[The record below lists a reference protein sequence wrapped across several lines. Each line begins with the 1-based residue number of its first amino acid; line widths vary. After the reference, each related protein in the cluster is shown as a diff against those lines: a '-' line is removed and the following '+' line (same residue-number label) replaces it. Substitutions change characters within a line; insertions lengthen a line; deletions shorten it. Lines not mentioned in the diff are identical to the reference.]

1 MDSASLAAMGYYA
14 AEEDKLRRER
24 QEQSNPIDAIGKTAL
39 AAGAIAAAILGGR
52 RLGGLKNTSSTVDL
66 STINPNT
73 VRRAAGRPAVDI
85 PETVVASRTP
95 PPVVRTEP
103 KSTLERL
110 DDRNEFI
117 RQAREERPQGITFVS
132 KLGEEPTIVP
142 KELILPKTIKT
153 PTAQGF
159 GIAFYN
165 ELLGKTSAPAQSTTS
180 LKTVSQ
186 PRTLLD
192 PFGSPTVP
200 IDRSQEFSTRRPR
213 SLSLAAPDA
222 VDRLLNDPDL
232 LKLVEV
238 EQEAEELAGRKLRAL
253 ETTGDEIISSLRS
266 EANTAKAAAQGDYA
280 QEYLKTAGY
289 KDADTMVDLQVSNTP
304 RNTDQ
309 TLNAIDAAEDQ
320 QTGRV
325 YQQLQRNEDLD
336 LNQIEIMEDMQ
347 ITDEMRRVD
356 REAGYEIDSL
366 YSDRDQGFDIG
377 EEDILREA
385 NKGVVFKPDAPI
397 NQVASQLPDGL
408 PADQAEGLDLK
419 TGRRYA
425 TYDEIPPIPPY
436 KSSILNPVTESYGRE
451 IKRLQSQ
458 LNTEYVFNPPPEEA
472 PRLTGTSAIRFM
484 EAERE
489 KISGELAA
497 KGIAALPQD
506 IDAELAKRLG
516 PKASSYGPRYTAR
529 AQAMQTVA
537 NTGDPIAAETIKR
550 FGLQPVTFETFR
562 PSELNPVTTYLNE
575 ANRLEG
581 KAEPTAATQYL
592 ASKVVKNIPA
602 EQQRLFDTRPPMSLE
617 GYPSTEIKS
626 AIDPT
631 GIMVNAPGYGVVDIA
646 ELRKPVIMG
655 GTARQ
660 ADDFIKGARQNKQEY
675 IEDFTSKMEGL
686 KQEIYGER
694 KQLALETGKN
704 LRLQQNQAK
713 ENGQINTVRKL
724 EDQIQTLLKIY
735 NNPESSSNLK
745 GSFSSIGRHRQE
757 GRESIDSVNNRLIG
771 AEKENNKQIQ
781 ELQKKYPTTLAN
793 RTGEASRVFGQRNV
807 DTGEFIPETM
817 EVRSDR
823 SDVELGRKRGSG
835 RNIAEYAGGSPVDY
849 SRGNPGTPPLF
860 RKEGEKLILVKPAGL
875 KSNIRDYDIET
886 GGAPD
891 SFQDDRSGSGRVIDQ
906 YGIRLAGEKGANPTR
921 RPSEPSY
928 TRAEIKGEIARANE
942 PIRYE
947 EAVQRLGAQPAT
959 EAGRQSINAS
969 EEIRRIQRS
978 NPPAKAQA
986 LVSSFLQQLKGV

>member
-14 AEEDKLRRER
+14 AEEDKLRRQRQEQR

-66 STINPNT
+66 STINPNA

-95 PPVVRTEP
+95 PPVVRTAP

-110 DDRNEFI
+110 GDMNEGI
-117 RQAREERPQGITFVS
+117 RQAREERPQGIKFVD
-132 KLGEEPTIVP
+132 
-142 KELILPKTIKT
+142 
-153 PTAQGF
+153 F
-159 GIAFYN
+159 GR
-165 ELLGKTSAPAQSTTS
+165 
-180 LKTVSQ
+180 
-186 PRTLLD
+186 PRTLPDLFTGEERILT

-213 SLSLAAPDA
+213 LLFGSPAAPDA
-222 VDRLLNDPDL
+222 ADRLLNDPDL
-232 LKLVEV
+232 LRRVNKEYNV
-238 EQEAEELAGRKLRAL
+238 EQEAKELAIDNLLSSNRSEQARQQAQARRAIT
-253 ETTGDEIISSLRS
+253 ESGDEIISSLRS

-280 QEYLKTAGY
+280 QQYLKTAGY

-385 NKGVVFKPDAPI
+385 NKSVVFKPDAPI

-592 ASKVVKNIPA
+592 ASKVAKNIPA

-757 GRESIDSVNNRLIG
+757 GRESIDSINNRLIG
-771 AEKENNKQIQ
+771 AETKNNRQIQ
-781 ELQKKYPTTLAN
+781 ELEKQYPTTLAN
-793 RTGEASRVFGQRNV
+793 RTGEGSRVFGQRNV

-823 SDVELGRKRGSG
+823 SDVELGRRGGGG
-835 RNIAEYAGGSPVDY
+835 RNISEYAAGARPDY
-849 SRGNPGTPPLF
+849 SRESPGAPPLF
-860 RKEGEKLILVKPAGL
+860 KKVGEKLILVKPAGL
-875 KSNIRDYDIET
+875 KSNIRNYDIET
-886 GGAPD
+886 GGAPQV
-891 SFQDDRSGSGRVIDQ
+891 FEDDRSDSGRVIDQ

-947 EAVQRLGAQPAT
+947 EAVRRLGAQPAT

-969 EEIRRIQRS
+969 EEILRIQRS

-986 LVSSFLQQLKGV
+986 LVSSFLQQLKGA

>member
-14 AEEDKLRRER
+14 AEEDKLRRERQEQR

-66 STINPNT
+66 STINPNA

-95 PPVVRTEP
+95 PPVVRTAP

-110 DDRNEFI
+110 GDMNEGI
-117 RQAREERPQGITFVS
+117 RQAREERPQGIKFVD
-132 KLGEEPTIVP
+132 
-142 KELILPKTIKT
+142 
-153 PTAQGF
+153 F
-159 GIAFYN
+159 GR
-165 ELLGKTSAPAQSTTS
+165 
-180 LKTVSQ
+180 
-186 PRTLLD
+186 PRTLPDLFTGEERILT

-213 SLSLAAPDA
+213 LLFGSPAAPDA
-222 VDRLLNDPDL
+222 ADRLLNDPDL
-232 LKLVEV
+232 LRRVNKEYNV
-238 EQEAEELAGRKLRAL
+238 EQEAKELAIDNLLSSNRSEQARQQAQARRAIT
-253 ETTGDEIISSLRS
+253 ESGDEIISSLRS

-385 NKGVVFKPDAPI
+385 NKSVVFKPDAPI

-419 TGRRYA
+419 TGRRYE

-436 KSSILNPVTESYGRE
+436 KSSILNPVTESYRRE
-451 IKRLQSQ
+451 IKRLQAQ
-458 LNTEYVFNPPPEEA
+458 PNTEYVFNPPPEEA

-592 ASKVVKNIPA
+592 ASKVAKNIPA

-757 GRESIDSVNNRLIG
+757 GRESIDSINNRLIG
-771 AEKENNKQIQ
+771 AETKNNRQIQ
-781 ELQKKYPTTLAN
+781 ELEKQYPTTLAN
-793 RTGEASRVFGQRNV
+793 RTGEGSRIFGQRNV

-823 SDVELGRKRGSG
+823 SDVELGRRRGGG
-835 RNIAEYAGGSPVDY
+835 RNISEYAAGARPDY
-849 SRGNPGTPPLF
+849 SRESSGTPPLF
-860 RKEGEKLILVKPAGL
+860 KKVGEKLILVKPAGL
-875 KSNIRDYDIET
+875 KSNIRNYDIET
-886 GGAPD
+886 GGAPQV
-891 SFQDDRSGSGRVIDQ
+891 FEDDRSDSGRVIDQ

-928 TRAEIKGEIARANE
+928 TRAEIKGEITRANE

-986 LVSSFLQQLKGV
+986 LVSSFLQQLKGA